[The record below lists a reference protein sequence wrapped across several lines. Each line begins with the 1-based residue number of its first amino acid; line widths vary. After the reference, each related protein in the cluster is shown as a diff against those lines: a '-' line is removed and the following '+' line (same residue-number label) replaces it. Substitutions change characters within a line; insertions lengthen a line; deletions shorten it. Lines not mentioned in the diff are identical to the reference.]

1 MHDRLK
7 ICAVSVLMCGGLWAS
22 PVAAQT
28 TPPSVSVSSAA
39 ARAEAAR
46 TLVPLLKPVKQRAES
61 KLRVQAGGG
70 APKSPFAGIPTT
82 AVSIT
87 LSGRDTPP
95 DPEVMQAMDRLLKWK
110 PEDRGDSRDSQLFD
124 RWLGELERRAT
135 ALTIKSGSGACDIE
149 CVMRTMTV
157 LDETWGSSPRLRDEL
172 RDQTL
177 LDALTT
183 VVKAK

>member
-39 ARAEAAR
+39 VRAEAAR
-46 TLVPLLKPVKQRAES
+46 SLVPLLTPVKQRIES
-61 KLRVQAGGG
+61 KVRVQTGTG
-70 APKSPFAGIPTT
+70 SPTSVFAGRPTT
-82 AVSIT
+82 AVSVT
-87 LSGRDTPP
+87 VSGRDTPP
-95 DPEVMQAMDRLLKWK
+95 DPEVRQALDRLLAWK
-110 PEDRGDSRDSQLFD
+110 PEDRGDSRESQLFD

-135 ALTIKSGSGACDIE
+135 ALTLKSGGGACDIE
-149 CVMRTMTV
+149 CVVRTMTV
-157 LDETWGSSPRLRDEL
+157 LDETWGSSPRQRGEL

-177 LDALTT
+177 LDALTA
-183 VVKAK
+183 VVKTK

>member
-1 MHDRLK
+1 MHDRLM

-28 TPPSVSVSSAA
+28 TPPAVSVSSAA

-61 KLRVQAGGG
+61 KLRVQTGAGS
-70 APKSPFAGIPTT
+70 PNSPFTGRPST
-82 AVSIT
+82 AVSVT
-87 LSGRDTPP
+87 MSGRDTPP
-95 DPEVMQAMDRLLKWK
+95 DPDVMQAMDRLLTWT
-110 PEDRGDSRDSQLFD
+110 PEDRGDSRESQLFD

-157 LDETWGSSPRLRDEL
+157 LDETWGTSPRQRDEL

-177 LDALTT
+177 LEALTM
-183 VVKAK
+183 VVKGK